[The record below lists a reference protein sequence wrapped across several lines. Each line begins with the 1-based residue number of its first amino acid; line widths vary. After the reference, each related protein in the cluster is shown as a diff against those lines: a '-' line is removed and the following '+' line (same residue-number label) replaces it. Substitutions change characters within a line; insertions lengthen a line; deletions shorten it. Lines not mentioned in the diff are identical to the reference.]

1 MYQIFFTKQAAKDKR
16 LIAQAGLERRV
27 KALLAVLSEN
37 PLNNK
42 TSPNLLPSGISSDL
56 FWWRQQNSN
65 L

>member
-37 PLNNK
+37 P
-42 TSPNLLPSGISSDL
+42 
-56 FWWRQQNSN
+56 FQNPPP
-65 L
+65 